1 MGKYIIYQGY
11 NEQFRWREVDAEGA
25 TVLDEDG
32 LAHQS
37 DLLPSREDAIAAV
50 TAFDPLAEFDIKP
63 TIQEVAEGDNE

>member
-32 LAHQS
+32 LPHQS
-37 DLLPSREDAIAAV
+37 GLLPTREDAIAEV
-50 TAFDPLAEFDIKP
+50 NAFDPLAELDIRP
-63 TIQEVAEGDNE
+63 TIQEVAQGGTE